1 MAPVFLTNR
10 VLPAMMEIAR
20 KIATLSKGVV
30 GGKILVKK
38 HCLAKNALVFIRR
51 RINAKRT
58 DANSMEILNA
68 AAVVGM
74 ME

>member
-1 MAPVFLTNR
+1 MTPVLLTNR
-10 VLPAMMEIAR
+10 VLPAMMEITR

-30 GGKILVKK
+30 GGKILVRK
-38 HCLAKNALVFIRR
+38 HCLAKNALVLIRR

>member
-38 HCLAKNALVFIRR
+38 HYLAKNALVFIRR